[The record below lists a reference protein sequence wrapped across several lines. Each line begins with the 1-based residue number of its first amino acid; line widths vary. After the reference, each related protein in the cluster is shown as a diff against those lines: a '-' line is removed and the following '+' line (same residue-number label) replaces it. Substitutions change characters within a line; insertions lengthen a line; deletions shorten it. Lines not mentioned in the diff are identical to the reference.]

1 MYDTIRYTAITNNN
15 LLNSISSRVGSWVGV
30 VVVGGGGLGVGGCG
44 LAITKIP
51 TRPNNTTRMYNN
63 NGQ

>member
-15 LLNSISSRVGSWVGV
+15 LLNSVSDRFGSWVGV
-30 VVVGGGGLGVGGCG
+30 VVVGGLGVSGSG